1 MKPYNHPMLQI
12 VRVNQNNVIATSVE
26 QINTNVSLF
35 YGYGSTEA
43 ARTPGRGYYDWDAG
57 Y

>member
-12 VRVNQNNVIATSVE
+12 VRINQNNVIATSVE